1 MTEGRIEVETSA
13 GVMPVQIFQP
23 ATSGPAVI
31 LFMDAP
37 GIRDELENIARRI
50 AAAGYLC
57 LLPDLYYPIGHIRID
72 LRRRTEA
79 HAEVYRVLGGS
90 LDNRR
95 IADDTEKLLASLP
108 SLPGAA
114 PGRAGCLGFSVGGRF
129 AVQALGLFPG
139 RVAAASSICGTGLV
153 TDAEDSPHATIAR
166 AVDAGFVLDFAS
178 DDPAVPSSVLD
189 VLAKTLADS
198 GQHGDILV
206 HANTRHG
213 FSFPIRP
220 MYDAQAAELS
230 LTRALDL
237 FGRTLR

>member
-1 MTEGRIEVETSA
+1 MNEALIEVETAA
-13 GVMPVQIFQP
+13 GLMPVQTFLP
-23 ATSGPAVI
+23 DASGPAVI

-37 GIRDELENIARRI
+37 GIRDELADIARRI
-50 AAAGYLC
+50 SAAGYVC

-79 HAEVYRVLGGS
+79 HAEVYRVLGAS

-95 IADDTEKLLASLP
+95 VAEDTERLLARLP
-108 SLPGAA
+108 SLPGVSAA
-114 PGRAGCLGFSVGGRF
+114 RAGCLGFSVGGRF
-129 AVQALGLFPG
+129 AVQAPGLFPD

-153 TDAEDSPHATIAR
+153 TDADDSPHATVSR
-166 AVDAGFVLDFAS
+166 AVDAGFALDFAS
-178 DDPAVPSSVLD
+178 DDPAVPPSVLEI
-189 VLAKTLADS
+189 LAQTFADS
-198 GQHGDILV
+198 GQTGDILV
-206 HANTRHG
+206 HPNTRHG

-237 FGRTLR
+237 FGQTLR

>member
-1 MTEGRIEVETSA
+1 MTEGRIEVETAA
-13 GVMPVQIFQP
+13 GVMPVQTFRP

-50 AAAGYLC
+50 AAAGYFC

-79 HAEVYRVLGGS
+79 HAEVYRVLGAS

-95 IADDTEKLLASLP
+95 VADDTERLLARLP
-108 SLPGAA
+108 SVSGAA
-114 PGRAGCLGFSVGGRF
+114 LGRAGCIGFSVGGRF
-129 AVQALGLFPG
+129 AVQAPGLFPD

-153 TDAEDSPHATIAR
+153 TEAEDSPHATLFG
-166 AVDAGFVLDFAS
+166 AVDAGFALDFAS
-178 DDPAVPSSVLD
+178 EDPAVPPPVLD
-189 VLAKTLADS
+189 VLARTLADS
-198 GQHGDILV
+198 GQNGDILV

-220 MYDAQAAELS
+220 MYDALAAELS